1 MIVKQQHAPASSHD
15 HAIVLPRAVTVHSL
29 AQARAAL
36 ATGQPV
42 TLLSAPG
49 AAGFAGIPWWRALIR
64 ESGVGFGRLA
74 GFDMLDCG
82 ADGGAALE
90 ALRAGQRRLVLT
102 GRFALAVAEAAA
114 SIGAEVFDCRPPSLD
129 LGEHGAERHLLAW
142 LSDSASRTPSRPR
155 DRSGRL
161 G

>member
-90 ALRAGQRRLVLT
+90 ALRAGQRQLH
-102 GRFALAVAEAAA
+102 LAPTLSAWTRAAA
-114 SIGAEVFDCRPPSLD
+114 IVAACGATLHPTCPPALD
-129 LGEHGAERHLLAW
+129 LAQPDAARKLRSWLERDNAAKL
-142 LSDSASRTPSRPR
+142 R
-155 DRSGRL
+155 
-161 G
+161 